1 MCLYN
6 NANGEIPQNSL
17 VNNKEF
23 IVLVVFDMS
32 THFNSSALM
41 KTFCYASVL
50 ISICAAST
58 TPEPGINVPVID
70 PLTLENGQGQSI
82 DTWKSSGVNSLNDP
96 TLKEVVRELFRLHND
111 LREKYSCTIKFTCL
125 SEKLSLYAVNASY
138 TQIAKQKSAHYD
150 DDQRCDAYN
159 AWTCSENLAG
169 NRPRLEPENIVSNWN
184 TSDVHRQNIIGTEP
198 ITPESESKRETIGI
212 GIAQDPD
219 TNKYWITAIYVRRR
233 RNEPCDPLSLD

>member
-1 MCLYN
+1 
-6 NANGEIPQNSL
+6 
-17 VNNKEF
+17 
-23 IVLVVFDMS
+23 
-32 THFNSSALM
+32 M